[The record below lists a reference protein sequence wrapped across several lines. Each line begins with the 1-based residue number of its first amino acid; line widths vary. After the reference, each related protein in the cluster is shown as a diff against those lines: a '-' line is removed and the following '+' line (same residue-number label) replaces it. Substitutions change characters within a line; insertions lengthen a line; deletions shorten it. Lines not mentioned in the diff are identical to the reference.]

1 MRSPVVAVLLVA
13 MSAGCGGMSAPPAAP
28 EPSAP
33 AGKRGILVMA
43 HGGSPEWNAQVEGA
57 VEPLRARWAVEVSYG
72 MAVSSSIEAA
82 VAKLEAR
89 GVDEIAVVRLFV
101 SGESWREET
110 RYILGLR
117 PDLPPEQIA
126 AHAAMGKEAHG
137 EPGDKAAHGADGGH
151 GAQGAAHGGQA
162 AHGGHG
168 GHGGHGAHG
177 GQGAHGN
184 HGAHGG
190 HGGHG
195 AHGGHKMEAPR
206 PIAHRSRIAMSHDGL
221 GDSALI
227 NQVLVD
233 RVRALSRDPAS
244 ETVLVIAHGP
254 GDDAEDGRWIA
265 RMKQRLAG
273 LSAVGA
279 FRAVE
284 VATLRE
290 DWPEKRAAAEKKI
303 RAIVARGGAGGGRVV
318 VVPFRVAGFGP
329 YAEVLA
335 GLDYASD
342 GKGFLPHPNITRWI
356 EETAHGLLAA
366 SARR

>member
-1 MRSPVVAVLLVA
+1 MQSTAVTAVLLA
-13 MSAGCGGMSAPPAAP
+13 ALSAACGGMLAPPAEPAAAAEPPAP
-28 EPSAP
+28 AP

-43 HGGSPEWNAQVEGA
+43 HGGSPEWNAQVGGA
-57 VEPLRARWAVEVSYG
+57 VEPLRARWPVEVSYG
-72 MAVSSSIEAA
+72 MAVPSGIEAA
-82 VAKLEAR
+82 VARLEAR

-126 AHAAMGKEAHG
+126 AHATLDQAKPHGAKSAHG
-137 EPGDKAAHGADGGH
+137 SQG
-151 GAQGAAHGGQA
+151 QGAAHGSD
-162 AHGGHG
+162 GGHG
-168 GHGGHGAHG
+168 G
-177 GQGAHGN
+177 
-184 HGAHGG
+184 
-190 HGGHG
+190 
-195 AHGGHKMEAPR
+195 HGGHKMEAPR
-206 PIAHRSRIAMSHDGL
+206 PIAHRARLAMSHDGL

-227 NQVLVD
+227 DEVLVD

-254 GDDAEDGRWIA
+254 GDDAEDERWIA
-265 RMKQRLAG
+265 GMKQRLAG
-273 LSAVGA
+273 LSAVGV

-290 DWPEKRAAAEKKI
+290 DWPEKRAAAEKNI
-303 RAIVARGGAGGGRVV
+303 RAIVARGSAGGGKVV

-329 YAEVLA
+329 YRDVLA
-335 GLDYASD
+335 GLDYVAD
-342 GKGFLPHPNITRWI
+342 GKGFLPHPSITRWI
-356 EETAHGLLAA
+356 EETAESLLAP

>member
-1 MRSPVVAVLLVA
+1 MRSSAVAAVLL
-13 MSAGCGGMSAPPAAP
+13 SALSAACGGMSAPPA
-28 EPSAP
+28 EPAAATEPPAP
-33 AGKRGILVMA
+33 APGGTRGILVMA

-57 VEPLRARWAVEVSYG
+57 IEPLRARWAVEVSYG
-72 MAVSSSIEAA
+72 MAVASSIEAA

-89 GVDEIAVVRLFV
+89 GVNEIAVVRLFV

-126 AHAAMGKEAHG
+126 AHAAMGHG
-137 EPGDKAAHGADGGH
+137 KPHGKPGQKAGAHGA
-151 GAQGAAHGGQA
+151 
-162 AHGGHG
+162 
-168 GHGGHGAHG
+168 GHGAHG
-177 GQGAHGN
+177 AG
-184 HGAHGG
+184 HGAHGAGHGAGHGAHGAGHGAHGAHGAG
-190 HGGHG
+190 HGG
-195 AHGGHKMEAPR
+195 HGGHKMEAPR
-206 PIAHRSRIAMSHDGL
+206 PIARRARVAMSHDGL

-227 NQVLVD
+227 DQVLVD

-265 RMKQRLAG
+265 WMKQRLAG
-273 LSAVGA
+273 LSTVGA

-290 DWPEKRAAAEKKI
+290 DWPDKRAAAEKNI
-303 RAIVARGGAGGGRVV
+303 RAIVARGSAGGGKVV

-329 YAEVLA
+329 YADVLA
-335 GLDYASD
+335 GLDYVSD

-356 EETAHGLLAA
+356 EETAETLLAP